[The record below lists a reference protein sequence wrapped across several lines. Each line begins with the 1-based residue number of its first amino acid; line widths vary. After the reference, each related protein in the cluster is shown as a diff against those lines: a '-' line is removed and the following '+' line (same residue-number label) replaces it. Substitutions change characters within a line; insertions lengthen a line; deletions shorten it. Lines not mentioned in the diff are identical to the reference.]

1 MVYKLQPLVVK
12 LDVEEG
18 PFKLGE
24 SINLTVELVPNG
36 DVEVREGRVDLI
48 CEERYTQTFTY
59 SGSTV
64 GRAGSTGYAVAEN
77 IPHRAA
83 NETKETYVHSSV
95 VYLQDSRLKGGRAAR
110 YGARLEIQPVPP
122 RHLDDARELQKD
134 ANSAWSFK
142 WRLVATA
149 NVVRGRDPKT
159 QRTVKVA
166 LPSANVEAPS
176 DGSPRLI
183 NRPGIVHT
191 KAPTGPEEPR
201 APR

>member
-1 MVYKLQPLVVK
+1 VYNLRPLVVK

-18 PFKLGE
+18 PFKLGDT
-24 SINLTVELVPNG
+24 INLSVELVPNG
-36 DVEVREGRVDLI
+36 DIEVRQARVDLL
-48 CEERYTQTFTY
+48 CEERYIQTFTY

-64 GRAGSTGYAVAEN
+64 GRAGSTSYAVAEH
-77 IPHRAA
+77 IPHRAT
-83 NETKETYVHSSV
+83 NESKETYVHSSV
-95 VYLQDSRLKGGRAAR
+95 VFLQDSRLERGRTSR
-110 YGARLEIQPVPP
+110 YRARLEIQPVPP

-142 WRLVATA
+142 WRLVASA

-166 LPSANVEAPS
+166 LPSADIASPS
-176 DGSPRLI
+176 DSSPRLI
-183 NRPGIVHT
+183 NMPGRVHT
-191 KAPTGPEEPR
+191 KASTGPPEPQ

>member
-1 MVYKLQPLVVK
+1 MVYKLRPLVVK

-36 DVEVREGRVDLI
+36 DIEVREGRVDLI

-77 IPHRAA
+77 IPHRAT
-83 NETKETYVHSSV
+83 NETKETYIHSSV

-122 RHLDDARELQKD
+122 RHLDEARELQKD

-166 LPSANVEAPS
+166 LPSTNVEAPS

-183 NRPGIVHT
+183 NRPGSVHT
-191 KAPTGPEEPR
+191 KASTGPEEPR